1 VAFNTETSVR
11 SFFNDRADIVNEA
24 IDGLIAASGGRLVR
38 FPRESHA
45 RVVLRAGWDKSKVA
59 IVSGGGS
66 GHEPAHAGLVGTGLL
81 TAAVCGDVFASPS
94 VDAVLAAIVAVT
106 GRAGCLLVVKNYTGD
121 RLNFGLAA
129 ERAKGLGLKVEMVIV
144 ADDVALPDARHPRGV
159 AGTVF
164 VHRIAG
170 HMSEAGRSLD
180 EIAAAAREATSAI
193 FSIGAARDTCTVPGN
208 PRHERIGADQVE
220 IGLGIHGEPGADLTS
235 VGSSRELMQRLADV
249 LLSRTKSGA
258 RYAVLINDLGG
269 LSGIECAVLAHDLLQ
284 TPLATQIGLIAGPA
298 QVMTALDMPGISIS
312 LLELTPEREAILKAP
327 VDVDAFPAFR
337 PVARPT
343 AVVVPVE
350 TATHNA
356 TPSSD
361 PAVRAVLETIIA
373 AALAMEPDINALD
386 AKVGDGDTGSTLA
399 GAARTMQSH
408 LDGLPFADGAAL
420 LTALSE
426 LKRRSMGG
434 SSGVLLAIMLAR
446 AGEAYREGAGWIG
459 ALADGVSAMQIYG
472 GAARGDRTMLDA
484 LIPALDALAAG
495 HSVADAAHAA
505 RHGANATA
513 AMTRAGAGRSSYL
526 DARSLTG
533 TNDPG
538 AEAVARLFEALVH

>member
-1 VAFNTETSVR
+1 MRN
-11 SFFNDRADIVNEA
+11 FFNDRADIVNEA
-24 IDGLIAASGGRLVR
+24 IDGLIATSGGRLVR
-38 FPRESHA
+38 FPRDSHA
-45 RVVLRAGWDKSKVA
+45 RVVLRADWDKSKVA
-59 IVSGGGS
+59 VVSGGGS
-66 GHEPAHAGLVGTGLL
+66 GHEPAHAGLVGKGLL
-81 TAAVCGDVFASPS
+81 TAAVCGDVFASPT

-106 GRAGCLLVVKNYTGD
+106 GPAGCLLVVKNYTGD

-144 ADDVALPDARHPRGV
+144 ADDVALPEARQPRGV

-170 HMSEAGRSLD
+170 HMSEAGRTLED
-180 EIAAAAREATSAI
+180 IASAAREATGAI

-208 PRHERIGADQVE
+208 PKHERIGADQVE

-235 VGSSRELMQRLADV
+235 VGSSRALMERLVQRLQAG
-249 LLSRTKSGA
+249 TKSDA
-258 RYAVLINDLGG
+258 KYAVLVNDLGG
-269 LSGIECAVLAHDLLQ
+269 LSGIECAVLVNDLLQ
-284 TPLATQIGLIAGPA
+284 TPLASQIDLIAGPA

-312 LLELTPEREAILKAP
+312 LLELTPEREAILAAP
-327 VDVDAFPAFR
+327 AEADAFPAFR
-337 PVARPT
+337 PVARPAAVT
-343 AVVVPVE
+343 APVE
-350 TATHNA
+350 ELAHQA
-356 TPSSD
+356 APSAD

-373 AALAMEPDINALD
+373 AALAMEAEINALD

-399 GAARTMQSH
+399 GAARSMQAH
-408 LDGLPFADGAAL
+408 LDALPFADGAAL

-446 AGEAYREGAGWIG
+446 AGEAYRDGAGWIG
-459 ALADGVSAMQIYG
+459 ALADGVAAMQTYG
-472 GAARGDRTMLDA
+472 GAAPGDRTMLDA
-484 LIPALDALAAG
+484 LIPALDALRAG
-495 HSVADAAHAA
+495 HSVPEAANAA
-505 RHGANATA
+505 RRGADATA
-513 AMTRAGAGRSSYL
+513 AMTRAGAGRSAYL
-526 DARSLTG
+526 DARSLAG